1 VGPRYGR
8 LYANAVLRPLA
19 EQLVAEL
26 GVQSGETTCDL
37 MCDSGTLGLAL
48 GAAAGRRGRVL
59 LVDTD
64 AAVLAAAAD
73 DVAASGCDVATAI
86 AADGGVAIAGASCD
100 RVASLCTAGFWQ
112 GASLLDEAERITTP
126 VGIAAVLTWDS
137 AEPPA
142 HEVVLADA
150 LRKEAGIHSPFLA
163 RCLQAAPITERRQW
177 EVATL
182 RDVVRFDGIAQYWMA
197 MVIERPVA
205 AELAHASEATLRAV
219 RTGCEL
225 TLRQFTAADGT
236 MRIPVT
242 ATLLR
247 RRARDG
253 S

>member
-1 VGPRYGR
+1 MGPRYGR
-8 LYANAVLRPLA
+8 LYSNAVLCPLA
-19 EQLVAEL
+19 EQLVAAV
-26 GVQSGETTCDL
+26 GVRSGDNTCDL

-48 GAAAGRRGRVL
+48 GAATGRRGRVL

-86 AADGGVAIAGASCD
+86 AGDGGVAIADASCD
-100 RVASLCTAGFWQ
+100 RVASLCTAGFWHD
-112 GASLLDEAERITTP
+112 ASLLDEVERITRP
-126 VGIAAVLTWDS
+126 AGIAALLTWDS

-142 HEVVLADA
+142 HEMVLVDA
-150 LRKEAGIHSPFLA
+150 LRTEAGVHSPFLA
-163 RCLQAAPITERRQW
+163 RCLRAAPLAAQRHW
-177 EVATL
+177 DVATL
-182 RDVVRFDGIAQYWMA
+182 RDVVRFDGIAQYWAA
-197 MVIERPVA
+197 MVVERPVA
-205 AELAHASEATLRAV
+205 TELTRASDATLRAV
-219 RTGCEL
+219 RARCEL
-225 TLRQFTAADGT
+225 TLRRFTAADGT